1 MGSGSVV
8 YICKVHHGELWAES
22 SRASRTPDIKDTGSV
37 AVYLRGKAGRLQSGC
52 VSRRDRRQ
60 ECKLELIGMA

>member
-22 SRASRTPDIKDTGSV
+22 SRASRTPDIRDPGSLAGV
-37 AVYLRGKAGRLQSGC
+37 SVGGRRGGRRVG
-52 VSRRDRRQ
+52 V
-60 ECKLELIGMA
+60 